1 RDVGYN
7 GNKTKDNGRRPAY
20 QDDLKDLVT
29 IDGDDIDWSGHVD
42 EDAQNYAMMTYSAN
56 NSGSDNEVKSC
67 SKACEESYARLK
79 KLYDDQRD
87 KLGDASIE
95 IIAYT
100 LALKKTSA
108 NEADSKPSEYAS
120 CESDSSVE
128 TSTSMPEP
136 VENASKVFCEPK
148 VWTDAPII
156 KEYESDSD
164 NGSVSNVQE
173 DKEKPS
179 FAFTDSVKHDDP
191 HRALK
196 DKGIVDS
203 CSRHMTGNKA
213 HLEQMTQLTSMCEM
227 FCQFVQKKREEK
239 RIEEEL
245 AEKAQTWKLPVFYDD
260 DDDEERSHSLQ
271 DNIIFGL
278 PPCSAITPNEPIDSL
293 SMGEEHL
300 NIIPAME
307 SDEFIKSCVE
317 NLVPNPSEFEGK
329 NEYDVPASLT
339 TFSNI
344 LFDAE
349 YEFNSID
356 PHHFDT
362 ESDLIESMRN
372 RDSSIISSS
381 LKIDSLLNEFTGKL
395 TLLKS
400 IPSGIDETDCDPED
414 DIRLIKRLL
423 YDNSSP
429 RLPKEFVSENS
440 NADIES
446 FSLSPIPVEDSNS
459 FMEEIALTTRCNA
472 IFLAVASLF
481 FWQWHSS
488 SLAVGTSSASR
499 NSIPGNDNI
508 ISGLPPFSA
517 ITPDEPVL
525 STEEPDN
532 SLNQIEDFSESNE
545 EFSSIDDNSF
555 SIDDIDYVEASP

>member
-1 RDVGYN
+1 M
-7 GNKTKDNGRRPAY
+7 NKAS
-20 QDDLKDLVT
+20 DLKDTPVN
-29 IDGDDIDWSGHVD
+29 DRFADEMHV
-42 EDAQNYAMMTYSAN
+42 
-56 NSGSDNEVKSC
+56 
-67 SKACEESYARLK
+67 
-79 KLYDDQRD
+79 
-87 KLGDASIE
+87 
-95 IIAYT
+95 
-100 LALKKTSA
+100 TSA

-128 TSTSMPEP
+128 TYTSMPEP

-148 VWTDAPII
+148 VWTNAPII

-164 NGSVSNVQE
+164 N
-173 DKEKPS
+173 
-179 FAFTDSVKHDDP
+179 
-191 HRALK
+191 
-196 DKGIVDS
+196 
-203 CSRHMTGNKA
+203 
-213 HLEQMTQLTSMCEM
+213 EQMTQLTSMCEM

-239 RIEEEL
+239 RIEEEQ
-245 AEKAQTWKLPVFYDD
+245 AAKAQTWKLLVFYDD

-278 PPCSAITPNEPIDSL
+278 PPCSASTPNEPIDSL
-293 SMGEEHL
+293 SMGEEHF
-300 NIIPAME
+300 NIIPATE

-329 NEYDVPASLT
+329 NEYDVPASFT

-356 PHHFDT
+356 PHHFDA
-362 ESDLIESMRN
+362 ESDLL
-372 RDSSIISSS
+372 D
-381 LKIDSLLNEFTGKL
+381 EFAGEL

-400 IPSGIDETDCDPED
+400 IPSGIDETDSDPEE
-414 DIRLIKRLL
+414 DIRLIEILL

-446 FSLSPIPVEDSNS
+446 FSPSHIPVEDSDS

-472 IFLAVASLF
+472 IFLEVASLF

-499 NSIPGNDNI
+499 NSIPG
-508 ISGLPPFSA
+508 SGNALCILFPTILP
-517 ITPDEPVL
+517 
-525 STEEPDN
+525 
-532 SLNQIEDFSESNE
+532 
-545 EFSSIDDNSF
+545 
-555 SIDDIDYVEASP
+555 